1 MISVERSKK
10 GKLLDLIESN
20 QAENHKGFT
29 PTGDAP
35 IPSYALSVGKDTK
48 LLSILQIADVK
59 RRKQGDALQTA
70 AFQPHGGISPFLQK
84 CVINTPSEG
93 GVSSISHTV
102 ETVPA
107 ISLQS
112 RGDMCQNHILPSAK
126 VWQIILIHKKTDDNR
141 TRGLLMNLLC

>member
-35 IPSYALSVGKDTK
+35 IPSYALSDGKDTK

-70 AFQPHGGISPFLQK
+70 AFQPHGDISPFYKDLLAHVQGENGLWTVVPQSVQLK
-84 CVINTPSEG
+84 HNCRQTPKYFCS
-93 GVSSISHTV
+93 
-102 ETVPA
+102 
-107 ISLQS
+107 
-112 RGDMCQNHILPSAK
+112 
-126 VWQIILIHKKTDDNR
+126 
-141 TRGLLMNLLC
+141 